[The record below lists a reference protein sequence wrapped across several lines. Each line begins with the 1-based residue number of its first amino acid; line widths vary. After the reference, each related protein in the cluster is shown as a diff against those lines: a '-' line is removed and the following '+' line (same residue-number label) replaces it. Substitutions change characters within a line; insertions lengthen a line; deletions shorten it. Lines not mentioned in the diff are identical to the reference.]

1 MGSDVVTEAT
11 VGSMADRNDAGSHQ
25 VTTIDRVVSHARTVD
40 PKRADEFDDFL
51 RHYLLHVD
59 PNDLGARRIEDLF
72 GAAADHLQ
80 LAKQWDPDTISIR
93 AVNPRNQ
100 TDGWESEHTVI
111 MIVTDNLPFL
121 VDSVTV
127 EVSRLELGIHLV
139 VHPVMADA
147 RAHGASFCDPRSRP
161 DDSEASA
168 SLILVE
174 VDRQAGDALGRI
186 EDELRRV
193 LGDVR
198 ACVSDWMPMRLK
210 METLAAD
217 LARETLPVDSA
228 EVLEAQHLLEWLAN
242 DNFTFLGYREYE
254 LSTSDG
260 VELLGARAGSG
271 LGILRTDKVAKP
283 RPVADLPP
291 RTRDRV
297 HEKRLLN
304 VTKAT
309 SKATVHR
316 ASYMDYV
323 GIKTFSSDGTVTGEQ
338 RFIGLF
344 SSEAYSHSVTRVP
357 RVERIVR
364 EVVERASFPVKG
376 HDHKR
381 LMAILEGYPR
391 DELFQMSS
399 DELYDVAM
407 SIAGLQERRR
417 LRLFT
422 RVELFGRFVT
432 CLVFLPRDRYN
443 THTRVGIEELLTEA
457 YKGSIANWSTSI
469 SESVLAR
476 LYFLVRV
483 DDREP
488 ASVDV
493 DELESRIAILI
504 QDWDDDF
511 ASELIHS
518 FGEDVG
524 VRLGHKYLAAFS
536 PAYRNAFDPR
546 TAASDSQQLEL
557 LHPEAP
563 PRLNAYREPGHPS
576 SEFKLKVYR
585 EGGKISL
592 TRIMPTLS
600 NLGLTVLDERPYPVN
615 PSDGSD
621 VWIYDFA
628 LEHGAPQL
636 DFLDAAALLEESFT
650 SVWKNEVADDGF
662 NRLVLSAGLHP
673 REVEILRAYA
683 RYLHQTK
690 TAYSQAYIERTLEEH
705 CAVARLLVDLFLARF
720 DPDIDNRDTKLTAIS
735 ARIDESLSRV
745 TSLDQDR
752 IIQQL
757 DNLIESTTRT
767 TYFQLDSNGDP
778 RPYLAFKLDPT
789 QILELPEP
797 RPKFEIFVYS
807 PRFEGVHLRSGAV
820 ARGGLR
826 WSDRDEDYRT
836 EVLGLAKAQMVKN
849 AVIVPAGAKGGFVLK
864 RRPTDREELRAEV
877 VACYRGFVGALLDLT
892 DNLVDGGVVPPE
904 RTVRHDPDDPY
915 LVVAAD
921 KGTATFSDI
930 ANELA
935 LERGFWLGDAFAS
948 GGSNGYDHKGMGIT
962 ARGAW
967 ESVKRHFRELGRDI
981 QSEPFTVVGVGDMA
995 GDVFGNG
1002 MLRSEHTKLVAAFD
1016 HRNLFF
1022 DPDPDPSASFA
1033 ERQRLFDLARS
1044 SWEDYDES
1052 LLSTGGAIYDRSA
1065 KSILPTAEVC
1075 ASLGIDE
1082 ASYTPG
1088 ELISAILKAPVDL
1101 FWNGG
1106 IGTYVKSSDESHA
1119 DVGDKANDNIRVS
1132 ATELGCKVVGEG
1144 GNLGMTQLGRIE
1156 FASLGGRLYTDA
1168 IDNAGGVDCSD
1179 HEVNIKILLD
1189 RVVLDGDLTPK
1200 QRNEL
1205 LEQMTDEVGSLV
1217 LKNNYDQTQV
1227 LSTERLEASSM
1238 VDVHAR
1244 YVAYLEAQG
1253 LLDRQLERLPD
1264 SEMLA
1269 DRRLAGQGLTAPELA
1284 VLIAYTKNTLQAQL
1298 LESHVPDD
1306 EFFLPTLT
1314 DYFPEPLRD
1323 RFATQIPSH
1332 RLRREII
1339 ANQIANR
1346 VVNRAGTSMVYR
1358 LGQETSAPPHE
1369 IAAAHMAAW
1378 EIFELDTLAGAVNS
1392 LDNRLPAEQ
1401 QLAIHLSAR
1410 QLAERA
1416 TRLLVRSR
1424 PYPFSAADAV
1434 SDLADAVRETN
1445 ANLAE
1450 HLVGTDKASFDE
1462 RVATYTSAGL
1472 SEDLALQAAGLGPSL
1487 AALDIVAVAADAGEP
1502 EAAVAGVH
1510 FNVAEFLDLTW
1521 LRERILTLPRDT
1533 QWETLARLT
1542 LRGDLYTDHRALT
1555 ARVVAMGKTDLKPK
1569 QRVEHW
1575 MAQNPG
1581 PVGYYRQ
1588 TIADIRATAIGD
1600 LTTLLVASREVRSLI
1615 SRTG

>member
-1 MGSDVVTEAT
+1 
-11 VGSMADRNDAGSHQ
+11 MADRNGAGSHQ
-25 VTTIDRVVSHARTVD
+25 ETTVDRVVSHARTVD
-40 PKRADEFDDFL
+40 PRRADEFDSFL

-59 PNDLGARRIEDLF
+59 PGDLAARRIEDLF

-93 AVNPRNQ
+93 ALNPRNQ
-100 TDGWESEHTVI
+100 IDGWESEHTVI
-111 MIVTDNLPFL
+111 MIVTDDLPFL

-127 EVSRLELGIHLV
+127 EISRLELGIHLV

-147 RAHGASFCDPRSRP
+147 REHRASFCNPRSRP

-174 VDRQAGDALGRI
+174 VDRQAGEEELGRI
-186 EDELRRV
+186 ENELRRV

-198 ACVSDWMPMRLK
+198 ACVADWMPMRLK
-210 METLAAD
+210 METLAAG
-217 LARETLPVDSA
+217 LSEETLPVDSA
-228 EVLEAQHLLEWLAN
+228 EILETQKLLEWLAD

-254 LSTSDG
+254 LSTSGG
-260 VELLGARAGSG
+260 VELLGARPGSG
-271 LGILRTDKVAKP
+271 LGILRTDHVAAP

-291 RTRDRV
+291 KTRERV

-304 VTKAT
+304 LTKAT

-323 GIKTFSSDGTVTGEQ
+323 GIKTFSSDGTVTGER

-344 SSEAYSHSVTRVP
+344 SSEAYSKSVTRVP

-364 EVVERASFPVKG
+364 EVVERAAFPVKG

-381 LMAILEGYPR
+381 LMTILEGYPR

-407 SIAGLQERRR
+407 AIAGLQERRR

-422 RVELFGRFVT
+422 RAELFGRFVT
-432 CLVFLPRDRYN
+432 CLVYLPRDRYN
-443 THTRVGIEELLTEA
+443 THTRVGIEEILTEA

-483 DDREP
+483 DGDP
-488 ASVDV
+488 TSVNV

-504 QDWDDDF
+504 KDWDDDF

-518 FGEDVG
+518 FGEDLG

-546 TAASDSQQLEL
+546 TAASDAQQLEL
-557 LHPEAP
+557 LDPEAP

-600 NLGLTVLDERPYPVN
+600 NLGLTVLDERPYPVT

-628 LEHGAPQL
+628 LEHGEQQL

-650 SVWKNEVADDGF
+650 SVWNNEVADDGF

-673 REVEILRAYA
+673 REVGILRAYA

-720 DPDIDNRDTKLTAIS
+720 DPDIDNRDSKLTAIS
-735 ARIDESLSRV
+735 AQIDESLSGI
-745 TSLDQDR
+745 SILDQDR

-757 DNLIESTTRT
+757 HNLIESTTRT
-767 TYFQLDSNGDP
+767 TYFQLDSNGNP
-778 RPYLAFKLDPT
+778 RPSLALKLDPT

-826 WSDRDEDYRT
+826 WSDRHEDYRT
-836 EVLGLAKAQMVKN
+836 EVLGLVKAQMVKN

-864 RRPTDREELRAEV
+864 RRPTDRDELRAEV
-877 VACYRGFVGALLDLT
+877 VACYRGFVGGLLDLT

-904 RTVRHDPDDPY
+904 RTVRHDADDPY

-981 QSEPFTVVGVGDMA
+981 QSEPFTVVGVGDMS

-1002 MLRSEHTKLVAAFD
+1002 MLRSEHTRLVAAFD

-1022 DPDPDPSASFA
+1022 YPDPDPAASFA
-1033 ERQRLFDLARS
+1033 ERRRLFDLPRS
-1044 SWEDYDES
+1044 SWADYDES
-1052 LLSTGGAIYDRSA
+1052 LLSTGGAIYGRGA
-1065 KSILPTAEVC
+1065 KSISPTAEVC
-1075 ASLGIDE
+1075 AALGVDE
-1082 ASYTPG
+1082 ASYTPDQ
-1088 ELISAILKAPVDL
+1088 LISAILQAPVDL

-1106 IGTYVKSSDESHA
+1106 IGTYVKSSQESHA

-1132 ATELGCKVVGEG
+1132 ATELGASVVGEG

-1189 RVVLDGDLTPK
+1189 RVVIDGDLTSK

-1205 LEQMTDEVGSLV
+1205 LEQMTDEVGTLV
-1217 LKNNYDQTQV
+1217 LNNNYDQTQV
-1227 LSTERLEASSM
+1227 LSTERLEAASM

-1244 YVAYLEAQG
+1244 YLAYLEAEG

-1264 SEMLA
+1264 GETLA

-1306 EFFLPTLT
+1306 DFFLPILT
-1314 DYFPEPLRD
+1314 EYFPEPLRE
-1323 RFATQIPSH
+1323 RFATQISSH
-1332 RLRREII
+1332 RLRREIT

-1358 LGQETSAPPHE
+1358 LCQETSAPPHE

-1378 EIFELDTLAGAVNS
+1378 DIFELDTLAAAVNI
-1392 LDNRLPAEQ
+1392 LDNQLPAEQ

-1424 PYPFSAADAV
+1424 PYPFNAADAV
-1434 SDLADAVRETN
+1434 SDLVDAVRETN
-1445 ANLAE
+1445 ANLSE
-1450 HLVGTDKASFDE
+1450 HLVGTDKASFYE
-1462 RVATYTSAGL
+1462 RAESYASSGL
-1472 SEDLALQAAGLGPSL
+1472 SEDLALRAAGLGPSL
-1487 AALDIVAVAADAGEP
+1487 AALDIVVVAADADEP
-1502 EAAVAGVH
+1502 VSAVAGVH

-1555 ARVVAMGKTDLKPK
+1555 SRVVAMGKTALNPK

-1581 PVGYYRQ
+1581 PVGYYRR
-1588 TIADIRATAIGD
+1588 TIADIRASAIGD